1 MVITSMIADVA
12 MESEA
17 SSLDETSQDALARE
31 ELMLQRKAVMLEEFL
46 RTSKFLIAVLDEK

>member
-1 MVITSMIADVA
+1 MIADVA

-17 SSLDETSQDALARE
+17 SALADTSQDALARE

-46 RTSKFLIAVLDEK
+46 RTSKFLIAVVDEK